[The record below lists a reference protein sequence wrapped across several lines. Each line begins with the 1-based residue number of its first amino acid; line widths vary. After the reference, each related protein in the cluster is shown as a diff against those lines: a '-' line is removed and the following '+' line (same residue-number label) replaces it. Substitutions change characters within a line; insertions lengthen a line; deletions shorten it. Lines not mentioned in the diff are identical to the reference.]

1 MYACIGE
8 LLAWCTMLYCVN
20 WSRQLFTT
28 APPVVNMVMG
38 RVIITTIIIIS
49 IITHNASLLVYLNF
63 IFIRTCH
70 HHCSW

>member
-38 RVIITTIIIIS
+38 RVIITIIIIS
-49 IITHNASLLVYLNF
+49 IIIIIIIIIHNASLLVLF
-63 IFIRTCH
+63 KFH
-70 HHCSW
+70 LH